1 MPGDSNPSLLTTAWE
16 RPSLSPKASSWWSCN
31 VPSCHFLTLELY
43 SPAPKSL
50 PALKAQL
57 KFPHEFLLCPHF
69 ILAQVSWEHLGCQ
82 VLYQVLKAIKWWL
95 TGTRLSK
102 NLQSSAGV
110 NEAHTSGGK
119 HRRLPASGSSFPL
132 SLESPRDPFRRSLI
146 PPPSRCLTVSPQ
158 NELACYLLN
167 HATSY
172 DGRIF

>member
-31 VPSCHFLTLELY
+31 VPACHFLTLKLC

-57 KFPHEFLLCPHF
+57 KFPHEFLLCPHS
-69 ILAQVSWEHLGCQ
+69 ISAQVSWEHLGCQ
-82 VLYQVLKAIKWWL
+82 VLYQALKAIKWWL
-95 TGTRLSK
+95 TQGPGS
-102 NLQSSAGV
+102 V

-119 HRRLPASGSSFPL
+119 HRRLPACGSSFPL
-132 SLESPRDPFRRSLI
+132 SFESPRDPFRLSLT
-146 PPPSRCLTVSPQ
+146 PPSSRCLTVNPQ